1 MEMIRAPR
9 RTTVPRGMSRGT
21 WIVTSTRCGSYAGCL
36 ESESARALRRFCTE
50 SARALK
56 LSLFSESARIESV
69 RCFMRSSESATAKSH
84 FRKERPIDQYACR
97 PSLVQPAKSPPIIV
111 SRLVGNAAD
120 DGSDTLTTGVCPPM
134 NGSVTS

>member
-1 MEMIRAPR
+1 MPHPAVRAGLHQFVIFAERCLDAPLLAE
-9 RTTVPRGMSRGT
+9 VP
-21 WIVTSTRCGSYAGCL
+21 
-36 ESESARALRRFCTE
+36 ESESVRALIRFCTE

-69 RCFMRSSESATAKSH
+69 RCLMRSSESATAKSH
-84 FRKERPIDQYACR
+84 LRKERPIDQYACR
-97 PSLVQPAKSPPIIV
+97 ASFVQPMKSPPIIV

-134 NGSVTS
+134 NGNVTSYT